1 MAEPLAPLAERQTW
15 SLATLAEE
23 AGFDAHIEVV
33 TGAIADRFA
42 LKIHQNLVARRM
54 AFIAWI
60 DGVVP
65 TDRTVIDHRSFV
77 TICAALIGGL
87 ARHRAISYSA
97 MIRDPADEMIAVI
110 LNYPNEITALAAGA
124 ALYEL
129 RVGALIGMPAGEP
142 LPPLV
147 VENAAA
153 NLARHPEAA
162 TRFRELLRLGTPWT

>member
-1 MAEPLAPLAERQTW
+1 
-15 SLATLAEE
+15 
-23 AGFDAHIEVV
+23 
-33 TGAIADRFA
+33 
-42 LKIHQNLVARRM
+42 M

-60 DGVVP
+60 DGVVA

-87 ARHRAISYSA
+87 ARHRVISYSA

-110 LNYPNEITALAAGA
+110 LKYPNEITALAAGA
-124 ALYEL
+124 TLYEL